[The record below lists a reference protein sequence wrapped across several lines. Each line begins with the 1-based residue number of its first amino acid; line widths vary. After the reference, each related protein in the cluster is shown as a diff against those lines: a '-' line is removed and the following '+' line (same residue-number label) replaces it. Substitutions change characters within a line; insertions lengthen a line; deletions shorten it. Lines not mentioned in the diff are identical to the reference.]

1 MSDQEKKP
9 QNISI
14 DKIIEDANAEKDKLI
29 DLNLK
34 RRSPKLQ
41 ALLAQ
46 IKEDENNPQN
56 ILEQLRARQATYNDR
71 TKEPIPRQY
80 NAHCLF
86 QEILEK
92 LNQDQDID
100 SLKDIIVGYLDAICT
115 ELPDA
120 TAKRIR
126 RKLQ

>member
-1 MSDQEKKP
+1 MSEKKP
-9 QNISI
+9 PQDISI

-41 ALLAQ
+41 ALLEQA
-46 IKEDENNPQN
+46 KVDADDPRS
-56 ILEQLRARQATYNDR
+56 ILEQIRARQAAYND
-71 TKEPIPRQY
+71 TIKVHVPRQY

-86 QEILEK
+86 QEITEK

-100 SLKDIIVGYLDAICT
+100 SLKDIIVGYLDAICA

-120 TAKRIR
+120 TARRIR
-126 RKLQ
+126 RKLG